1 MRFLTGLLLLV
12 LLTGCS
18 SSRPT
23 VADKEP
29 DVRADTPEV
38 TEAVETIRVEP
49 MFTLSRVTPLE
60 MDGWNPIG
68 MRGSLDAFRRSCEVI
83 LNRPPGAPMV
93 SDRPAFGTTRDWTPA
108 CEKALSLGDVTNA
121 EAQRFFRDWFR
132 PHRVAMGADANGLFT
147 GYYEPQLRGSR
158 EKTAR
163 YSIPLHRPPSDL
175 IRVNLGDFRSSLKG
189 ERLFGRVDRQ
199 RLVPYYDRADIAD
212 GELAGRGLEIA
223 WVDSRVDKFFL
234 QIQGSGRVLLR
245 DSSLIRVGYA
255 GENGQPYRAIGRD
268 LIEMG
273 EVSREK
279 MSMQAI
285 RSWLAGN
292 PDRVNELL
300 EKNQS
305 YVFFEERTHLD
316 ASDGP
321 IGAQGVPLTP
331 GVSLAVDP
339 RYLPYGAPL
348 WLSTKRPL
356 AETELRSGAVPADT
370 LDGVPV
376 VRFRRM
382 MVAQDTGGAIRG
394 AVRGDVF
401 WGAGDRAADIAGQM
415 KSPGTYIVFLPRTL
429 GANPPAANSSPST
442 Q

>member
-1 MRFLTGLLLLV
+1 
-12 LLTGCS
+12 
-18 SSRPT
+18 
-23 VADKEP
+23 
-29 DVRADTPEV
+29 
-38 TEAVETIRVEP
+38 
-49 MFTLSRVTPLE
+49 
-60 MDGWNPIG
+60 
-68 MRGSLDAFRRSCEVI
+68 
-83 LNRPPGAPMV
+83 MV
-93 SDRPAFGTTRDWTPA
+93 SERPAFGTIRDWTPA

-121 EAQRFFRDWFR
+121 EAQRFFRDLFR
-132 PHRVAMGADANGLFT
+132 PHRVAMGADATGLFT

-163 YSIPLHRPPSDL
+163 YSVPLHRLPSDL

-189 ERLFGRVDRQ
+189 ERLFGRVDGQ
-199 RLVPYYDRADIAD
+199 RLVPYYNRADIAD
-212 GELAGRGLEIA
+212 GELAERGLEIA

-255 GENGQPYRAIGRD
+255 GANGQPYRAIGRD

-273 EVSREK
+273 EVSREE

-285 RSWLAGN
+285 RSWLAAN
-292 PDRVNELL
+292 PDRVGELL

-305 YVFFEERTHLD
+305 YVFFQERTDLD

-321 IGAQGVPLTP
+321 IGAQGVPLTE
-331 GVSLAVDP
+331 GVSLAVDE

-348 WLSTKRPL
+348 WLSTKRPMTG
-356 AETELRSGAVPADT
+356 AELRSGAVPADT

-376 VRFRRM
+376 ARFRRM

-401 WGAGDRAADIAGQM
+401 WGAGDRAADIAGRM

-429 GANPPAANSSPST
+429 GANPPATNSSPST